1 MPYFHAFLHP
11 SKIQFRKNP
20 CVPNDKPLLTEHIKT
35 FVHVIDVSHLTDEI
49 FTFEKKKCPEGKYFI
64 PGKKTIS
71 QKNFQNFLPRK
82 IISYRNLNFGY
93 DSNKMSVGF
102 LNPLGNLNFI

>member
-11 SKIQFRKNP
+11 SKIQL
-20 CVPNDKPLLTEHIKT
+20 PNDKPLLTEHIKT

-49 FTFEKKKCPEGKYFI
+49 FTFEKNKCPEGKYFI
-64 PGKKTIS
+64 HGKKTIS

-82 IISYRNLNFGY
+82 IISYRNLNFG
-93 DSNKMSVGF
+93 
-102 LNPLGNLNFI
+102 

>member
-49 FTFEKKKCPEGKYFI
+49 FTFEKNVQREKKLSME
-64 PGKKTIS
+64 KTIS

-82 IISYRNLNFGY
+82 IISEFPNLNFGY

-102 LNPLGNLNFI
+102 LNPFGNLNFI